1 MSKSSSGNDAESTAL
16 GWKFIIIVAA
26 ITTIFF
32 TFLYLAMS
40 SEPDYMPN
48 QEAKKVITN
57 SKRHRNPHLK
67 ISKMMKRQLNS
78 PRLRM
83 HIRNIKR
90 NINTGK
96 YHVSNTTSGTY
107 R

>member
-48 QEAKKVITN
+48 QEAKKD
-57 SKRHRNPHLK
+57 HYQLK
-67 ISKMMKRQLNS
+67 
-78 PRLRM
+78 
-83 HIRNIKR
+83 
-90 NINTGK
+90 
-96 YHVSNTTSGTY
+96 TTSQPASENQQNDEAPIQQSTPTDAHSQHQAQH
-107 R
+107 

>member
-16 GWKFIIIVAA
+16 GWKFVIIVGI

-48 QEAKKVITN
+48 QEN
-57 SKRHRNPHLK
+57 QRSPSKHNVAP
-67 ISKMMKRQLNS
+67 S
-78 PRLRM
+78 
-83 HIRNIKR
+83 
-90 NINTGK
+90 
-96 YHVSNTTSGTY
+96 VSSQDVTPSASQPQHQ
-107 R
+107 

>member
-1 MSKSSSGNDAESTAL
+1 MSKSSSGNDSESTAL

-48 QEAKKVITN
+48 QEAKKG
-57 SKRHRNPHLK
+57 HYQLK
-67 ISKMMKRQLNS
+67 
-78 PRLRM
+78 
-83 HIRNIKR
+83 
-90 NINTGK
+90 
-96 YHVSNTTSGTY
+96 TTPQQAAENQQNQETPIQPSVHSDQSSQHQAQP
-107 R
+107 